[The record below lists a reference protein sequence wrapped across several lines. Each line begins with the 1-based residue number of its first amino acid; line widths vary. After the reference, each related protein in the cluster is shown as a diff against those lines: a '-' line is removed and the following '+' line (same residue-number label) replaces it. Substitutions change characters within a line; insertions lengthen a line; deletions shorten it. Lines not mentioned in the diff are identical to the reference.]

1 MKRLI
6 SFLSGAVTGA
16 VVGAIL
22 ALLFAPASGE
32 ELRLQVQERVL
43 RLREEVSRAA
53 AERRAELEKQLAALR
68 AAPKKE

>member
-16 VVGAIL
+16 VVGAIM

-32 ELRLQVQERVL
+32 ELRLQVQ
-43 RLREEVSRAA
+43 
-53 AERRAELEKQLAALR
+53 
-68 AAPKKE
+68 